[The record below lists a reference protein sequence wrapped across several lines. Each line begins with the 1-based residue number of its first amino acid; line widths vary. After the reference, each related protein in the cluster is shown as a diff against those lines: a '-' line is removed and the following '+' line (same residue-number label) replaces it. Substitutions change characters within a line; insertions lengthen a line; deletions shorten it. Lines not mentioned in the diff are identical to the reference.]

1 MPRRS
6 LATLSLLIVAAA
18 PLAAQKS
25 AMNHDPDK
33 KIVGAPLPVG
43 WMARTDRP
51 EQKIADAKFVTMGT
65 GFHVTSGPA
74 AIYWSDKYKA
84 KGPFSA
90 TATFQQTRNPSH
102 PEAYGLVFQ
111 GAKLDAAG
119 QSYVYFLVR
128 GDGKFLVNHRAGADV
143 HKIVEWTESAAVHK
157 ADAKGVATNTL
168 GVDATR
174 PDSIRLLVN
183 GVQVHALEGAHVGST
198 DGFVGLRVNHNL
210 DVHISDFAVT
220 LKK

>member
-1 MPRRS
+1 MSRR
-6 LATLSLLIVAAA
+6 LLVTLSLLIAAAA

-25 AMNHDPDK
+25 AMNHDPDRK
-33 KIVGAPLPVG
+33 VVGAPLPAG
-43 WMARTDRP
+43 WMARTDDPKR
-51 EQKIADAKFVTMGT
+51 KISDAKFVTMGT

-74 AIYWSDKYKA
+74 AIYWSDKYRA

-90 TATFQQTRNPSH
+90 TATFRQTRNPSH
-102 PEAYGLVFQ
+102 PEAYGLLFQ

-157 ADAKGVATNTL
+157 ADDKGVATNTL
-168 GVDATR
+168 RVDATR

-198 DGFVGLRVNHNL
+198 NGFVGLRVNHNL
-210 DVHISDFAVT
+210 DVHVSDFAVT
-220 LKK
+220 AKQ